1 MRYPNTIATS
11 ERVNCLLV
19 LITQY
24 SRNKKLSKKR
34 NGTTK
39 LKTDNAETI
48 WDGIKDMIPVIINKS
63 ATNILIANT
72 TLFHI
77 EVGFFTV

>member
-1 MRYPNTIATS
+1 
-11 ERVNCLLV
+11 
-19 LITQY
+19 
-24 SRNKKLSKKR
+24 LSKKR

-63 ATNILIANT
+63 ATNILITNT